1 MKFSRVEQTKPMD
14 KGNYL
19 KIDHDFGY
27 FLDANK
33 MASISNYED
42 ESAALLKL
50 MLIHEDFLR
59 VVIENLRPQGSEKY
73 NSIKSYKYFS
83 PKLSAAVL
91 LGLPVSLADAMAAL
105 NTIRN
110 KYAHKIDYA
119 ITNEEVDKLAETI
132 KAIKIE
138 EINHGGYMHQAVDP
152 ILKDGIY
159 AIALMNTLPPD
170 LEENRL
176 RICKLVTSAHCM
188 CLLGGFWLINTLRA
202 KGKLNLS
209 IPE

>member
-1 MKFSRVEQTKPMD
+1 M
-14 KGNYL
+14 

-27 FLDANK
+27 FLDPNK
-33 MASISNYED
+33 MASIANYED

-59 VVIENLRPQGSEKY
+59 VVIENLRPEGSEKY
-73 NSIKSYKYFS
+73 NAIQSYKYFA

-91 LGLPVSLADAMAAL
+91 LGLPVSLADAMAEL
-105 NTIRN
+105 NNIRN
-110 KYAHKIDYA
+110 KYAHKIDYE
-119 ITNEEVDKLAETI
+119 ITNEEVDKLAEVI
-132 KAIKIE
+132 KKIKIE
-138 EINHGGYMHQAVDP
+138 EINLGVYIHQEVDI

-159 AIALMNTLPPD
+159 AIALMRELPPD

-188 CLLGGFWLINTLRA
+188 CLLGAFWLINTLHV
-202 KGKLNLS
+202 KGKLKLS
-209 IPE
+209 MPE

>member
-1 MKFSRVEQTKPMD
+1 M
-14 KGNYL
+14 

-27 FLDANK
+27 FLDPNK
-33 MASISNYED
+33 MASIANYEE

-59 VVIENLRPQGSEKY
+59 VVIENLRPEGSEKY
-73 NSIKSYKYFS
+73 NAIQSYKYFA

-91 LGLPVSLADAMAAL
+91 LGLPVSLADAMAEL
-105 NTIRN
+105 NSIRN
-110 KYAHKIDYA
+110 KYAHKIDYE
-119 ITNEEVDKLAETI
+119 ITNEEVDKLAEVI
-132 KAIKIE
+132 KKIKIE
-138 EINHGGYMHQAVDP
+138 EINLGVYIHQEVDI

-159 AIALMNTLPPD
+159 AIALMRELPPD

-188 CLLGGFWLINTLRA
+188 CLLGAFWLINTLHV
-202 KGKLNLS
+202 KGKLKLS
-209 IPE
+209 MPE

>member
-1 MKFSRVEQTKPMD
+1 MKFSRIEQSPEME
-14 KGNYL
+14 KGNYV

-27 FLDANK
+27 FLDPNK
-33 MASISNYED
+33 MASIANYED

-59 VVIENLRPQGSEKY
+59 VVIENLRPEGSEKY
-73 NSIKSYKYFS
+73 NAIKSYKYFT

-91 LGLPVSLADAMAAL
+91 LGLPVSLADAMSEL
-105 NTIRN
+105 NSIRN
-110 KYAHKIDYA
+110 KYAHKIDYV
-119 ITNEEVDKLAETI
+119 ITNQEVDKLAETI
-132 KAIKIE
+132 KKIKIE
-138 EINHGGYMHQAVDP
+138 EINHGGYIHQVIEP

-159 AIALMNTLPPD
+159 AVALMKDLPPN

-188 CLLGGFWLINTLRA
+188 CLLGAFWLINTLHVKDKLKLSRA
-202 KGKLNLS
+202 
-209 IPE
+209 E

>member
-1 MKFSRVEQTKPMD
+1 M
-14 KGNYL
+14 

-27 FLDANK
+27 FLDPNK
-33 MASISNYED
+33 MASIANYED

-59 VVIENLRPQGSEKY
+59 VVIENLRPEGPEKY
-73 NSIKSYKYFS
+73 NAIQSYKYFA

-91 LGLPVSLADAMAAL
+91 LGLPVSLADAMAEL
-105 NTIRN
+105 NSIRN
-110 KYAHKIDYA
+110 KYAHKIDYE
-119 ITNEEVDKLAETI
+119 ITNEEVDKLAEVI
-132 KAIKIE
+132 KKIKIE
-138 EINHGGYMHQAVDP
+138 EINLGVYIHQEVDI

-159 AIALMNTLPPD
+159 AIALMRELPPD

-188 CLLGGFWLINTLRA
+188 CLLGAFWLINTLHV
-202 KGKLNLS
+202 KGKLKLS
-209 IPE
+209 MPE